1 MANET
6 QTFYHKEFGEIGVI
20 VENDKFYFPATKCAE
35 ILGYTNPHAAVI
47 RHCVRDGLLK
57 REGVS
62 TKTNQFG
69 KTSQQPNTSNYIS
82 EGNLYRLII
91 RSKLESA
98 QRFESWVFDEVLPSI
113 RKHGAYITPEL
124 LERLQKNAD
133 ETTALLK
140 ALTEEQQARVQ
151 LQERNR
157 QLESTTAVLQSQ
169 IDEVKPK
176 LTYYDLIMQN
186 PDTVPVTLI
195 AKDYGMSAIRF
206 NALLHEM
213 GIQYCVGG
221 TWCLYQGYANNGY
234 THGNVMVTRSGNV
247 KMHTCWTQKGRL
259 FLYETLKHCGILPK
273 IEKGGVTV

>member
-1 MANET
+1 MANEI
-6 QTFYHKEFGEIGVI
+6 QTFYHKEFGELGVI
-20 VENDKFYFPATKCAE
+20 FENEKFYFPATECAE
-35 ILGYTNPHAAVI
+35 KLGYTNPRKAVI
-47 RHCVRDGLLK
+47 DHCKGVTKRYLL
-57 REGVS
+57 
-62 TKTNQFG
+62 TNGGRQAVNFV
-69 KTSQQPNTSNYIS
+69 S
-82 EGNLYRLII
+82 EGDLYRLII

-98 QRFESWVFDEVLPSI
+98 QRFEFWVFDEVLPSI
-113 RKHGAYITPEL
+113 RKHGAYIMPEL

-140 ALTEEQQARVQ
+140 ALTEEQRARVQ

-157 QLESTTAVLQSQ
+157 QLESKTAVLQSQ
-169 IDEVKPK
+169 LDEAKPK

-213 GIQYCVGG
+213 GIQYYVGG
-221 TWCLYQGYANNGY
+221 TWCLYQEYANNGY

-259 FLYETLKHCGILPK
+259 FLYETLKHYGVLPK
-273 IEKGGVTV
+273 IEKDGVTV

>member
-98 QRFESWVFDEVLPSI
+98 QCFESWVFDEVLPSI

-169 IDEVKPK
+169 IDEAKPK

>member
-47 RHCVRDGLLK
+47 RHCGRDGLLK

-157 QLESTTAVLQSQ
+157 HLESTTAVLQSQ
-169 IDEVKPK
+169 LDEAKPK

-213 GIQYCVGG
+213 GIQYYVGG
-221 TWCLYQGYANNGY
+221 TWCLYQDYANNGY

-273 IEKGGVTV
+273 IEKGSVTV

>member
-124 LERLQKNAD
+124 LDRLQKNAD

-169 IDEVKPK
+169 IDEAKPK